1 VGWFSDLMARDFGRW
16 LHGVFGWHSD
26 MHTMLYGVIEREQ
39 AEDSPGTDNQQTD
52 HGGKLAYQGGD

>member
-1 VGWFSDLMARDFGRW
+1 MARDFGRW